1 MKGLVD
7 LEGMEGVTSTGVNK
21 GGHSMELNANPIL
34 TSTCALTNTKYLTTL
49 FIGSN
54 PKLVVCPLSTMAR
67 AADVSGVTIMH
78 NTTCPSAGVLGSTG
92 GITIIVIGT
101 LVALVCVVG
110 FLYMKRRSEPVDD
123 KAQPLLGND
132 SLGIEMALQATEVA
146 RKETEEETT
155 RKEIEREE
163 QARIDAE
170 EGANGVVVDVAA
182 SPAVTTLSTGRSE
195 VAFDELKQATSGFN
209 QSLEVGDGGSCR
221 VYRATV
227 DGIPCAIKVLA
238 KDATCHRAGGEAV
251 YTAEVDLLLLRCARH
266 QNLCRLYASSTD
278 GPRKCLVLELMEGG
292 ALDKRLIAQPLL
304 GWQQRVSIALD
315 TCRGLDYLHSLSPP
329 MIHRDIKSQ
338 NILLTGYK
346 SNLLDTI
353 SMAKVADFGTVRTD
367 DRNKNGIYSTRDKTH
382 ASTNMVVGTTPYM
395 PAEYTGRGHVSEKTD
410 AFAMGIVII
419 ELLISGAIKAEHAE
433 TFPLQAREK
442 VDSADPED
450 LSAELQALAARGG
463 WAGSKDA
470 QRAAKILADVAVS
483 CTRGT
488 TKRQK
493 PAEVLGQLEAAHRL
507 TSSASA
513 SGGGGWFS

>member
-1 MKGLVD
+1 
-7 LEGMEGVTSTGVNK
+7 
-21 GGHSMELNANPIL
+21 MELNGNPIL
-34 TSTCALTNTKYLTTL
+34 TSTCALTNTKYLATL

-54 PKLVVCPLSTMAR
+54 PKLESVPSAWP

-78 NTTCPSAGVLGSTG
+78 NTTCPSSGVLGSTG

-132 SLGIEMALQATEVA
+132 SLGIEMALQAAEVA

-155 RKEIEREE
+155 RKEQARKE
-163 QARIDAE
+163 QARIEAE

-238 KDATCHRAGGEAV
+238 KDATEWEAKQF
-251 YTAEVDLLLLRCARH
+251 TAEVDLLRRARH
-266 QNLCRLYASSTD
+266 PNLCRLYASSTD